1 MVLHGFSNKA
11 KPIWNN
17 DWKEARLMDGIKL
30 FDIAKQTRP
39 HHAWLNMKLLRYLP
53 EWFPD
58 LKFTRNMP

>member
-30 FDIAKQTRP
+30 FDIAEQTRS
-39 HHAWLNMKLLRYLP
+39 HHAWLIEEIIYDGLGI
-53 EWFPD
+53 
-58 LKFTRNMP
+58 